1 MKGIPSKESIV
12 VTITSL
18 KGDIFCITT
27 TILQDTYYIYMVQN
41 NAATKLGS
49 GKNPIELE
57 DKYIGERE
65 KLLKRLE
72 KLQDE

>member
-12 VTITSL
+12 VTMISL

-27 TILQDTYYIYMVQN
+27 TILQDTYYIYRVQN

>member
-12 VTITSL
+12 VTIISL

-27 TILQDTYYIYMVQN
+27 TILQDTYYIYRVQN

>member
-1 MKGIPSKESIV
+1 MKGISSKESIV

>member
-27 TILQDTYYIYMVQN
+27 TILQDTYYIYKIKN
-41 NAATKLGS
+41 NTATKLGS

>member
-27 TILQDTYYIYMVQN
+27 TILQDTYYIYKIKDN
-41 NAATKLGS
+41 TATKLGS

>member
-12 VTITSL
+12 VTVTSL

-27 TILQDTYYIYMVQN
+27 TILQDTYYIYKIKN
-41 NAATKLGS
+41 NTATKLGS

>member
-1 MKGIPSKESIV
+1 MRGIPSKESIV

-18 KGDIFCITT
+18 KGDTFCITT
-27 TILQDTYYIYMVQN
+27 TILQDAYYIYRVQN
-41 NAATKLGS
+41 NTATKLGS